1 MAIVDELI
9 AILGYEVTGEA
20 ELKHY
25 NKSLD
30 ALEKKVENVGRRI
43 GQAAAFAGAAV
54 AAGFAFLGK
63 GVLDTSAKFES
74 YQATL
79 ETIEGSADK
88 AKAALDWVSQFAKTT
103 PYEVDEVT
111 QAFVKLRAYGMDP
124 MDGTLTSLGDTASG
138 MGKNLMQAVEALAD
152 AATGE
157 FERIKEFGVKA
168 KVAGDN
174 VTFSWVDNGKQMT
187 KTVKKTGVEV
197 TKTLKEIW
205 GKRFAGAMIRQSKTW
220 NGMMSNL
227 GDSWTAFLR
236 KIGDAGIFDKVKGKL
251 GDFMD
256 ALNTWFDD
264 GTVDEIAKGISGAF
278 ERIDNMIGSA
288 VQRVVFYTKN
298 FEKVK
303 PYLEALGIALGI
315 LVAATFPVTAAFIG
329 LAIAVDD
336 VVSYMTGGESVI
348 GDFVNW
354 LNQLWAVVADNEAI
368 KALGDIIRDLVN
380 YFTDAATFA
389 AGFFSA
395 LTDWD
400 SGAVTEGFRM
410 FGEVMG
416 GVVTLFK
423 DLIGAMFRLLEWAI
437 PDDFFGDAFENGR
450 KAAQTLIDV
459 LNTIIGLPA
468 KIVEA
473 FAGLG
478 QRIADQ
484 ITAGSAAVRAAI
496 AGMVP
501 STINMPAFVGGGL
514 SSGAGLTPAQIGA
527 NAGSN
532 FGRMAGSGP
541 TVNRD
546 ASQKTINS
554 NVNVGGVNV
563 TVQSP
568 TQAPGAVGAAV
579 GRAVGQAAT
588 PQATRIEAEPSF

>member
-9 AILGYEVTGEA
+9 AILGYEVTGES
-20 ELKHY
+20 ELKQY

-30 ALEKKVENVGRRI
+30 SLEKKVENVGRRI
-43 GQAAAFAGAAV
+43 GQAAAIAGAAV

-79 ETIEGSADK
+79 ETIEGSAEK
-88 AKAALDWVSQFAKTT
+88 AKASLDWVSQFAKTT
-103 PYEVDEVT
+103 PYEVDEIT

-124 MDGTLTSLGDTASG
+124 MDGTLTALGDTASG

-187 KTVKKTGVEV
+187 KTVKKTGVEI

-220 NGMMSNL
+220 NGMMSNF

-236 KIGDAGIFDKVKGKL
+236 KIGDAGVFDKVKGKL
-251 GDFMD
+251 ADVMD
-256 ALNTWFDD
+256 AINAWFDD
-264 GTVDEIAKGISGAF
+264 GTIDRLASSISNVFSGVVSFLSAF
-278 ERIDNMIGSA
+278 ASRVAFYIGLIG
-288 VQRVVFYTKN
+288 RN
-298 FEKVK
+298 FETLK
-303 PYLEALGIALGI
+303 PFLEAIGIALGV
-315 LVAATFPVTAAFIG
+315 LVAAAFPVTAAFIG
-329 LAIAVDD
+329 LALAVDD
-336 VVSYMTGGESVI
+336 VVSYLTGGESVI
-348 GDFVNW
+348 GDFIGW
-354 LNQLWAVVADNEAI
+354 LKQLWAAVAQNEAI

-380 YFTDAATFA
+380 HFTDAATFA
-389 AGFFSA
+389 AGFFTA
-395 LTDWD
+395 LTGWD
-400 SGAVTEGFRM
+400 SGTVTEAFRM
-410 FGEVMG
+410 LGSVLG
-416 GVVTLFK
+416 GVVKLFG
-423 DLIGAMFRLLEWAI
+423 DLIGLLFRLLEWAI

-450 KAAQTLIDV
+450 RAAQALIDA
-459 LNTIIGLPA
+459 LNYLLGLPA
-468 KIVEA
+468 QLTAA
-473 FAGLG
+473 FKSMDLSFSVPALPGGL
-478 QRIADQ
+478 
-484 ITAGSAAVRAAI
+484 AVGG
-496 AGMVP
+496 AGM
-501 STINMPAFVGGGL
+501 
-514 SSGAGLTPAQIGA
+514 TPAQIGA
-527 NAGSN
+527 NAGAN
-532 FGRMAGSGP
+532 FGRMAGSGS

-568 TQAPGAVGAAV
+568 TQAPAAVGAAV

-588 PQATRIEAEPSF
+588 PQPTRIEAEPSF